1 MLSSGVPSLF
11 LRGREG
17 VETREGAKEEEEEQ
31 GGGGG
36 GGGINYSHL
45 SVRNKWIGAR
55 WWREEIRQL
64 PLRIQQ

>member
-1 MLSSGVPSLF
+1 M
-11 LRGREG
+11 
-17 VETREGAKEEEEEQ
+17 ETREGAKEEEEEQ

>member
-1 MLSSGVPSLF
+1 M
-11 LRGREG
+11 
-17 VETREGAKEEEEEQ
+17 ETREGAKEEEEEQ
-31 GGGGG
+31 GGG